1 MKLDSHSID
10 CLAEPVRN
18 DVIEFLLE
26 EMKEFEGGPRVTILF
41 VTCFSWL
48 HTGVF

>member
-1 MKLDSHSID
+1 MPYWHTLYVAKCFFD

-26 EMKEFEGGPRVTILF
+26 EMRV
-41 VTCFSWL
+41 VQGWL
-48 HTGVF
+48 HTVVFYGGEWIA